1 MGSFPY
7 LAVGVH
13 FCHVMLATLYLALT
27 ELPIPDI
34 RMGGQ
39 EHDPYT
45 RPSGA
50 TTAKYF
56 EVLENNTHIIYPLL
70 VVTVLVLISLGVL
83 QAWRSQDLDGLQK
96 AELKRE
102 LIREL
107 RRDMHGTTV
116 DAMSK
121 VVGLPPFRLNKL
133 LEEMQTEGILESR
146 TDTRRITTW
155 RLKGLR

>member
-1 MGSFPY
+1 
-7 LAVGVH
+7 
-13 FCHVMLATLYLALT
+13 MLAALYIALLDS

-34 RMGGQ
+34 KMGGG
-39 EHDPYT
+39 ENAPYVRT
-45 RPSGA
+45 QGA

-56 EVLENNTHIIYPLL
+56 EFLENNTHIIYPLL
-70 VVTVLVLISLGVL
+70 TVTVLVLIALGVL
-83 QAWRSQDLDGLQK
+83 QAWRTQDLDGVQK

-102 LIREL
+102 LINQL
-107 RRDMHGTTV
+107 RRDLHGTTV

-133 LEEMQTEGILESR
+133 LEEMQKDGILESR